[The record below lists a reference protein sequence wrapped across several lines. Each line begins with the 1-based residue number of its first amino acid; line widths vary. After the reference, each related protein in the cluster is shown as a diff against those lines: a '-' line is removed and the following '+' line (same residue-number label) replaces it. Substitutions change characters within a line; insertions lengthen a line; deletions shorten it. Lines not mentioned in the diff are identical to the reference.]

1 MLYLYDKGRISVAD
15 ISQAL
20 PPAAAPAPVST
31 TKKKGP
37 KSGDLAEICGGMCT
51 LQAFNGSKDE
61 KTTGA
66 HHAQQLQQAQQQQ
79 GGDDQTRFRSRQA
92 S

>member
-1 MLYLYDKGRISVAD
+1 VSLPASTGPSKTSAA
-15 ISQAL
+15 QAK
-20 PPAAAPAPVST
+20 AQAN
-31 TKKKGP
+31 KQKGP

-66 HHAQQLQQAQQQQ
+66 HHAQQLQQSQQAQQ
-79 GGDDQTRFRSRQA
+79 GDDQTRFRSRQA